1 MKTKFDR
8 LGTGKRSRP
17 SPNSNIDFNDQS
29 ATFKRNKKNSRQ
41 PSFKVGLSY
50 NSLLDDCDDEN
61 ETEEIFEGR
70 GLQFFDKD
78 DNFSITADDT
88 QVTSKLFDH
97 DLEQTPDEEAKK
109 PKKVTIRKSAKKCL
123 STTILPDSF
132 RGVFKFTEFN
142 KMQSEAFPSIYE
154 SNENCIISSPTGS
167 GKTVLFELAILR
179 LIKETNSDTNNTKI
193 IYIAPTKSL
202 CYDMYKN
209 WFPSFVNLSVGML
222 TSDTSFLETEKAKK
236 CNIIITTPEKW
247 DLLTRRW
254 SDYSRLFELVKLVL
268 VDEIHTIKEKRGAS
282 LEVILTRMNT
292 MCQNIRF
299 VALSAT
305 VPNIEDLA
313 LWLKTNN
320 ELPANILSFD
330 ESYRQVQLTK
340 FVYGYS
346 FNCKNDFQKDAIY
359 NSKLIEII
367 EKHADNRPVL
377 IFCPTR
383 ASTISTAKFLLN
395 NHIFSKSKK
404 RCNHNP
410 SDKILN
416 ECMQQGIAFH
426 HAGISLEDRTAV
438 EKEFLAGSINI
449 LCSTSTLAVGVN
461 LPAYLVIIKGTKSWN
476 SSEIQ
481 EYSDLDVLQMIGRA
495 GRPQFETHG
504 CAVIMTDSKMKQT
517 YENLIHGTDV
527 LESSLHLNL
536 IEHLAAETSLE
547 TVYSIETAVNWLRNT
562 FFYVR
567 FGKNPAAYQE
577 VNRYVSFHSVEDS
590 QINQFCQ
597 YLLDTLVKVKIIDIS
612 NGEYKSTAYGNAMT
626 RHYISFESMKQ
637 FINAKKFLSLQ
648 GILNLLATSEE
659 FSVMRVRHN
668 EKKLFKE
675 INLSP
680 LLKYPFLTEK
690 KQSQIIDRV
699 SQKVSLLIQYEL
711 GGLEF
716 PSYEGASKLHQTL
729 VQDKF
734 LVFRHCFR
742 LLKCMVDTFI
752 EKSDGTSLK
761 NTLFLLRSLNGHCW
775 ENTPM
780 VLRQLKTIGL
790 VSVRRLIRH
799 GITNLE
805 EMGHL
810 SDTQIEYY
818 LNLKI
823 GNGIKIKNDI
833 SLLPCL
839 NIRTKLENCKIEN
852 EELWLTFKVEIS
864 ATFKSSIWHGQ
875 HLSLDIETEK
885 SSGELIDFRRLQLN
899 KLQSPRGFRIS
910 AKISPKLEKIE
921 FSIHCQEIAG
931 LGKTIVYSTDHLAS
945 QFSAKTPNIRKDLNS
960 LEKCLF
966 YESSSD
972 GEVGKTS
979 RVSHKDGLE
988 ESLSSDDSILD
999 YLNERKKSSKAVE
1012 SAAVIHPEA
1021 HSSSHFSNGR
1031 QVRSNGNYE
1040 CFHSC
1045 KDKTQCRHLCCKE
1058 GIPVKYIKE
1067 KGPSSI
1073 KPVSKPDQI
1082 RQPLLAKNINTTPHL
1097 EKRLNSKPKQWQEEN
1112 TDIATVHTLPSKIY
1126 NLSQQMSSMEAGE
1139 QVLKSGPENCP
1150 EIIPIDLESS
1160 DSYSS
1165 NTAASSISDPNGD
1178 LDFLGSDIEFE

>member
-17 SPNSNIDFNDQS
+17 SPNNIDFNDQS

-50 NSLLDDCDDEN
+50 NSLLDDCDDKN

-202 CYDMYKN
+202 CYEMYKN
-209 WFPSFVNLSVGML
+209 WFPSFVDLSVGML

-690 KQSQIIDRV
+690 KQSQIIDKV

-839 NIRTKLENCKIEN
+839 NIRTKLENCKTEN
-852 EELWLTFKVEIS
+852 EELSLTFKVEIS

-945 QFSAKTPNIRKDLNS
+945 QFSAKTPHIRKDLNS

-1097 EKRLNSKPKQWQEEN
+1097 EKRLDSKPKQWQEEN

>member
-1 MKTKFDR
+1 M
-8 LGTGKRSRP
+8 
-17 SPNSNIDFNDQS
+17 
-29 ATFKRNKKNSRQ
+29 
-41 PSFKVGLSY
+41 SY

-202 CYDMYKN
+202 CYEMYKN

-823 GNGIKIKNDI
+823 GNGTKIKNDI

>member
-17 SPNSNIDFNDQS
+17 SPNNIDFNDQS

-202 CYDMYKN
+202 CYEMYKN

-823 GNGIKIKNDI
+823 GNGTKIKNDI

-1126 NLSQQMSSMEAGE
+1126 NLSQQISSMEAGE

>member
-17 SPNSNIDFNDQS
+17 SPNNIDFNDQS

-61 ETEEIFEGR
+61 DTEEIFEGR

-202 CYDMYKN
+202 CYEMYKN

-438 EKEFLAGSINI
+438 EKEFLSGSINI

-690 KQSQIIDRV
+690 KQSQIIDKV

-945 QFSAKTPNIRKDLNS
+945 QFSAKTPHIRKDLNS

-1112 TDIATVHTLPSKIY
+1112 TDIATVHTLPSKIC

>member
-17 SPNSNIDFNDQS
+17 SPNNIDFNDQS

-202 CYDMYKN
+202 CYEMYKN

-839 NIRTKLENCKIEN
+839 NIRTKLENYKIEN

>member
-61 ETEEIFEGR
+61 DTEEIFEGR

-109 PKKVTIRKSAKKCL
+109 PKKGHDKEI
-123 STTILPDSF
+123 
-132 RGVFKFTEFN
+132 
-142 KMQSEAFPSIYE
+142 SEEMFEHDHITRF
-154 SNENCIISSPTGS
+154 IQR

-202 CYDMYKN
+202 CYEMYKN

-268 VDEIHTIKEKRGAS
+268 VDEMHTIKEKRGAS

-547 TVYSIETAVNWLRNT
+547 TVYSIETAVNWLQNT

-690 KQSQIIDRV
+690 KQSQIIDKV

-945 QFSAKTPNIRKDLNS
+945 QFSAKTPHIRKDLNS

-972 GEVGKTS
+972 GEVGKTF

-1112 TDIATVHTLPSKIY
+1112 TDIATVHTLPSKIC
-1126 NLSQQMSSMEAGE
+1126 NLSQQTSSMEAGE

>member
-17 SPNSNIDFNDQS
+17 SPNNIDFNDQS

-61 ETEEIFEGR
+61 DTEEIFEGR

-202 CYDMYKN
+202 CYEMYKN

-481 EYSDLDVLQMIGRA
+481 EYSDLDILQMIGRA

-1097 EKRLNSKPKQWQEEN
+1097 EKSLNSKPKQWQEEN

-1126 NLSQQMSSMEAGE
+1126 NLSQQISSMEAGE

>member
-17 SPNSNIDFNDQS
+17 SPNNIDFNDQS

-61 ETEEIFEGR
+61 DTEEIFEGR

-202 CYDMYKN
+202 CYEMYKN

-367 EKHADNRPVL
+367 ENHADNRPVL

-567 FGKNPAAYQE
+567 FGKNPSAYQE

-690 KQSQIIDRV
+690 KQSQIIDKV

-945 QFSAKTPNIRKDLNS
+945 QFSAKTPHIRKDLNS

>member
-17 SPNSNIDFNDQS
+17 SPNNIDFNDQS

-202 CYDMYKN
+202 CYEMYKN

-931 LGKTIVYSTDHLAS
+931 LGKTIVYSTDHLVS

>member
-1 MKTKFDR
+1 M
-8 LGTGKRSRP
+8 
-17 SPNSNIDFNDQS
+17 
-29 ATFKRNKKNSRQ
+29 
-41 PSFKVGLSY
+41 SY

-202 CYDMYKN
+202 CYEMYKN

-320 ELPANILSFD
+320 ELPANMLSFD

-690 KQSQIIDRV
+690 KQSQIIDKV

>member
-1 MKTKFDR
+1 M
-8 LGTGKRSRP
+8 
-17 SPNSNIDFNDQS
+17 
-29 ATFKRNKKNSRQ
+29 
-41 PSFKVGLSY
+41 SY

-202 CYDMYKN
+202 CYEMYKN

-438 EKEFLAGSINI
+438 EKEFLSGSINI

-690 KQSQIIDRV
+690 KQSQIIDKV

-885 SSGELIDFRRLQLN
+885 SSGELIDFRRLQVN

-945 QFSAKTPNIRKDLNS
+945 QFSAKTPHIRKDLNS

>member
-1 MKTKFDR
+1 M
-8 LGTGKRSRP
+8 
-17 SPNSNIDFNDQS
+17 
-29 ATFKRNKKNSRQ
+29 
-41 PSFKVGLSY
+41 SY

-202 CYDMYKN
+202 CYEMYKN

-690 KQSQIIDRV
+690 KQSQIIDKV

>member
-17 SPNSNIDFNDQS
+17 SPNNIDFNDQS

-61 ETEEIFEGR
+61 DTEEIFEGR

-142 KMQSEAFPSIYE
+142 KMQSEAFRSIYE

-202 CYDMYKN
+202 CYEMYKN

-395 NHIFSKSKK
+395 NHIFSKSRK

-690 KQSQIIDRV
+690 KQSQIIDKV
-699 SQKVSLLIQYEL
+699 SQKFSLLIQYEL

-945 QFSAKTPNIRKDLNS
+945 QFSAKTPHIRKDLNS

-1073 KPVSKPDQI
+1073 MPVSKPDQI

-1112 TDIATVHTLPSKIY
+1112 TDIATVHTLPSKIC

-1178 LDFLGSDIEFE
+1178 LDFLGSDIELE

>member
-1 MKTKFDR
+1 MKTKFDSIS
-8 LGTGKRSRP
+8 TGKRDRP
-17 SPNSNIDFNDQS
+17 SPNNIELGDES
-29 ATFKRNKKNSRQ
+29 VTFKRNKNNSRQ
-41 PSFKVGLSY
+41 PNFKVGLSY
-50 NSLLDDCDDEN
+50 NSLLDDCDDTN
-61 ETEEIFEGR
+61 EIFEGR
-70 GLQFFDKD
+70 GIQFFDHD

-88 QVTSKLFDH
+88 QITSKLFDH
-97 DLEQTPDEEAKK
+97 DMEPVPSEIASK
-109 PKKVTIRKSAKKCL
+109 PKRVAVKRLTKKFL
-123 STTILPDSF
+123 NTSVLPDSF

-142 KMQSEAFPSIYE
+142 KMQSEAFSSIYE

-179 LIKETNSDTNNTKI
+179 LIKETNNDSNNTKI

-202 CYDMYKN
+202 CYEMYKN
-209 WFPSFVNLSVGML
+209 WSPSFVNLSVGML

-268 VDEIHTIKEKRGAS
+268 VDEIHTLKERRGAT

-292 MCQNIRF
+292 MCQDIRF
-299 VALSAT
+299 IALSAT
-305 VPNIEDLA
+305 VPNIEDVA

-340 FVYGYS
+340 HVYGYS

-359 NSKLIEII
+359 NSKLGEII

-383 ASTISTAKFLLN
+383 ASTVSTAKFLKH
-395 NHIFSKSKK
+395 NHLSSRRGNQK
-404 RCNHNP
+404 RINTSV
-410 SDKILN
+410 SDKILY

-426 HAGISLEDRTAV
+426 HAGISLEDRSIV
-438 EKEFLAGSINI
+438 ENEFLTGSINI

-476 SSEIQ
+476 SSEVQ

-504 CAVIMTDSKMKQT
+504 CAVIMTDTKMKQT
-517 YENLIHGTDV
+517 YDNLIHGTEV

-536 IEHLAAETSLE
+536 IEHLAAETSLR

-567 FGKNPAAYQE
+567 FGKNPAAYHE

-597 YLLDTLVKVKIIDIS
+597 YLLDALVKAKIIELR
-612 NGEYKSTAYGNAMT
+612 NGIYNPTAYGNAMT

-637 FINAKKFLSLQ
+637 FINAEKFSSLH
-648 GILNLLATSEE
+648 GVLNLLSNSEE
-659 FSVMRVRHN
+659 FSVIRVRHN
-668 EKKLFKE
+668 EKRLFKE

-690 KQSQIIDRV
+690 KQSQIIDKIN
-699 SQKVSLLIQYEL
+699 QKVSLLIQYEL

-716 PSYEGASKLHQTL
+716 PSYEGATKLHQTL

-752 EKSDGTSLK
+752 EKNDGISLK
-761 NTLFLLRSLNGHCW
+761 NTLLLLRSLNGHCW

-790 VSVRRLIRH
+790 VSVRKLIRH

-805 EMGHL
+805 DMGNL
-810 SDTQIEYY
+810 TDTQIEYY

-823 GNGIKIKNDI
+823 GSGMKIKSDI

-839 NIRTKLENCKIEN
+839 NIRVKLEHCRRDN
-852 EELWLTFKVEIS
+852 EEIWLTFKVEIS
-864 ATFKSSIWHGQ
+864 AEFKSSIWHGQ

-885 SSGELIDFRRLQLN
+885 SSGELVDFRRLQLN
-899 KLQSPRGFRIS
+899 KLQSPRGFKILTNIS
-910 AKISPKLEKIE
+910 SKLEKIE

-931 LGKTIVYSTDHLAS
+931 LGKTVVYSSDHLATQS
-945 QFSAKTPNIRKDLNS
+945 LTRTSHSNKDLNS

-966 YESSSD
+966 QVTSSD
-972 GEVGKTS
+972 EEAEKTCNVH
-979 RVSHKDGLE
+979 RNVTLE
-988 ESLSSDDSILD
+988 ESLSSDDSILN
-999 YLNERKKSSKAVE
+999 YLDETKPSNAIEPATAVH
-1012 SAAVIHPEA
+1012 SNI
-1021 HSSSHFSNGR
+1021 HSSSHGSNGR
-1031 QVRSNGNYE
+1031 QVRPNGNYE
-1040 CFHSC
+1040 CYHSC

-1058 GIPVKYIKE
+1058 GIPGKYIKE
-1067 KGPSSI
+1067 KGSSSVKSLSKVDHVR
-1073 KPVSKPDQI
+1073 KPLV
-1082 RQPLLAKNINTTPHL
+1082 AKNINVVPHTETDL
-1097 EKRLNSKPKQWQEEN
+1097 SSKFTDWKENSF
-1112 TDIATVHTLPSKIY
+1112 IAGASRPLSSKICDVPP
-1126 NLSQQMSSMEAGE
+1126 SSIEKASE
-1139 QVLKSGPENCP
+1139 PVLQPASKDCS
-1150 EIIPIDLESS
+1150 EIISIDIKSS
-1160 DSYSS
+1160 DDYSG
-1165 NTAASSISDPNGD
+1165 NTTTSPVSDPNGD

>member
-17 SPNSNIDFNDQS
+17 SPNNIDFNDQS

-202 CYDMYKN
+202 CYEMYKN

-690 KQSQIIDRV
+690 KQSQIIDKV

-839 NIRTKLENCKIEN
+839 NIRTKLENCKTEN
-852 EELWLTFKVEIS
+852 EELSLTFKVEIS

-945 QFSAKTPNIRKDLNS
+945 QFSAKTPHIRKDLNS

-1097 EKRLNSKPKQWQEEN
+1097 EKRLDSKPKQWQEEN

>member
-17 SPNSNIDFNDQS
+17 SPNNIDFNDQS

-88 QVTSKLFDH
+88 QVTSKLLDH

-123 STTILPDSF
+123 STTILPDLF

-202 CYDMYKN
+202 CYEMYKN

-404 RCNHNP
+404 RCSHNP

-690 KQSQIIDRV
+690 KQSQIIDKV

-810 SDTQIEYY
+810 SDNQIEYY

-875 HLSLDIETEK
+875 HLSLDIETKK

-945 QFSAKTPNIRKDLNS
+945 QFSAKTPHIRKDLNS

-1012 SAAVIHPEA
+1012 SVAVIHPEA

>member
-1 MKTKFDR
+1 M
-8 LGTGKRSRP
+8 
-17 SPNSNIDFNDQS
+17 
-29 ATFKRNKKNSRQ
+29 
-41 PSFKVGLSY
+41 SY

-202 CYDMYKN
+202 CYEMYKN

-481 EYSDLDVLQMIGRA
+481 EYSDLDILQMIGRA

-823 GNGIKIKNDI
+823 GNGTKIKNDI

>member
-17 SPNSNIDFNDQS
+17 SPNNIDFNDQS

-61 ETEEIFEGR
+61 DTEEIFEGR

-202 CYDMYKN
+202 CYEMYKN

-690 KQSQIIDRV
+690 KQSQIIDKV

-945 QFSAKTPNIRKDLNS
+945 QFSAKTPHIRKDLNS

-1073 KPVSKPDQI
+1073 KPGSKPDQI

-1112 TDIATVHTLPSKIY
+1112 TDIATVHTLPSKIC
-1126 NLSQQMSSMEAGE
+1126 NLSQQTSSMEAGE

>member
-1 MKTKFDR
+1 M
-8 LGTGKRSRP
+8 
-17 SPNSNIDFNDQS
+17 
-29 ATFKRNKKNSRQ
+29 
-41 PSFKVGLSY
+41 
-50 NSLLDDCDDEN
+50 DDCDDEN
-61 ETEEIFEGR
+61 DTEEIFEGR

-202 CYDMYKN
+202 CYEMYKN

-690 KQSQIIDRV
+690 KQSQIIDKV

-711 GGLEF
+711 GGLGF

-945 QFSAKTPNIRKDLNS
+945 QFSAKTPHIRKDLNS

-1112 TDIATVHTLPSKIY
+1112 TDIATVHTLPSKIC
-1126 NLSQQMSSMEAGE
+1126 NLSQQTSSMEAGE

>member
-17 SPNSNIDFNDQS
+17 SPNNIDFNDQS

-202 CYDMYKN
+202 CYEMYKN

-395 NHIFSKSKK
+395 NHILSKSKK

-690 KQSQIIDRV
+690 KQSQIIDKV

-839 NIRTKLENCKIEN
+839 NIRTKLENCKTEN
-852 EELWLTFKVEIS
+852 EELSLTFKVEIS

-945 QFSAKTPNIRKDLNS
+945 QFSAKTPHIRKDLNS

-1097 EKRLNSKPKQWQEEN
+1097 EKRLDSKPKQWQEEN

>member
-1 MKTKFDR
+1 M
-8 LGTGKRSRP
+8 
-17 SPNSNIDFNDQS
+17 
-29 ATFKRNKKNSRQ
+29 
-41 PSFKVGLSY
+41 SY

>member
-17 SPNSNIDFNDQS
+17 SPNNIDFNDQS

-61 ETEEIFEGR
+61 DTEEIFEGR

-202 CYDMYKN
+202 CYEMYKN

-438 EKEFLAGSINI
+438 EKEFLSGSINI

-690 KQSQIIDRV
+690 KQSQIIDKV

-945 QFSAKTPNIRKDLNS
+945 QFSAKTPHIRKDLNS

>member
-1 MKTKFDR
+1 M
-8 LGTGKRSRP
+8 
-17 SPNSNIDFNDQS
+17 
-29 ATFKRNKKNSRQ
+29 
-41 PSFKVGLSY
+41 SY

-202 CYDMYKN
+202 CYEMYKN

-481 EYSDLDVLQMIGRA
+481 EYSDLDILQMIGRA

-690 KQSQIIDRV
+690 KQSQIIDKV

-885 SSGELIDFRRLQLN
+885 SSGELIDFRRLQVN

>member
-17 SPNSNIDFNDQS
+17 SPNNIDFNDQS

-202 CYDMYKN
+202 CYEMYKN

-690 KQSQIIDRV
+690 KQSQIIDKV
-699 SQKVSLLIQYEL
+699 SQKISLLIQYEL

-945 QFSAKTPNIRKDLNS
+945 QFSAKTPHIRKDLNS

-966 YESSSD
+966 YESGSD

>member
-17 SPNSNIDFNDQS
+17 SPNNIDFNDQS

-202 CYDMYKN
+202 CYEMYKN

-222 TSDTSFLETEKAKK
+222 T
-236 CNIIITTPEKW
+236 
-247 DLLTRRW
+247 
-254 SDYSRLFELVKLVL
+254 
-268 VDEIHTIKEKRGAS
+268 KRIS
-282 LEVILTRMNT
+282 
-292 MCQNIRF
+292 CRF
-299 VALSAT
+299 
-305 VPNIEDLA
+305 N
-313 LWLKTNN
+313 
-320 ELPANILSFD
+320 
-330 ESYRQVQLTK
+330 
-340 FVYGYS
+340 
-346 FNCKNDFQKDAIY
+346 
-359 NSKLIEII
+359 
-367 EKHADNRPVL
+367 
-377 IFCPTR
+377 
-383 ASTISTAKFLLN
+383 
-395 NHIFSKSKK
+395 
-404 RCNHNP
+404 
-410 SDKILN
+410 
-416 ECMQQGIAFH
+416 
-426 HAGISLEDRTAV
+426 
-438 EKEFLAGSINI
+438 NI

-481 EYSDLDVLQMIGRA
+481 EYSDLDILQMIGRA

-823 GNGIKIKNDI
+823 GNGTKIKNDI

-1126 NLSQQMSSMEAGE
+1126 NLSQQISSMEAGE

>member
-17 SPNSNIDFNDQS
+17 SPNNIDFNDQS
-29 ATFKRNKKNSRQ
+29 ATFKRNKKNSPQ

-202 CYDMYKN
+202 CYEMYKN

-690 KQSQIIDRV
+690 KQSQIIDKV

-945 QFSAKTPNIRKDLNS
+945 QFSAKTPHIRKDLNS

-1073 KPVSKPDQI
+1073 KPVSKSDQI
-1082 RQPLLAKNINTTPHL
+1082 RQPLLAKNINTTPRL

-1112 TDIATVHTLPSKIY
+1112 TDIATVHTLSSKIY

>member
-1 MKTKFDR
+1 
-8 LGTGKRSRP
+8 
-17 SPNSNIDFNDQS
+17 
-29 ATFKRNKKNSRQ
+29 
-41 PSFKVGLSY
+41 
-50 NSLLDDCDDEN
+50 
-61 ETEEIFEGR
+61 
-70 GLQFFDKD
+70 
-78 DNFSITADDT
+78 
-88 QVTSKLFDH
+88 
-97 DLEQTPDEEAKK
+97 
-109 PKKVTIRKSAKKCL
+109 
-123 STTILPDSF
+123 
-132 RGVFKFTEFN
+132 
-142 KMQSEAFPSIYE
+142 MQSEAFPSIYE

-202 CYDMYKN
+202 CYEMYKN

-690 KQSQIIDRV
+690 KQSQIIDKV

-1067 KGPSSI
+1067 KRTLLNQASI
-1073 KPVSKPDQI
+1073 K
-1082 RQPLLAKNINTTPHL
+1082 T
-1097 EKRLNSKPKQWQEEN
+1097 
-1112 TDIATVHTLPSKIY
+1112 
-1126 NLSQQMSSMEAGE
+1126 
-1139 QVLKSGPENCP
+1139 
-1150 EIIPIDLESS
+1150 
-1160 DSYSS
+1160 
-1165 NTAASSISDPNGD
+1165 
-1178 LDFLGSDIEFE
+1178 

>member
-1 MKTKFDR
+1 M
-8 LGTGKRSRP
+8 
-17 SPNSNIDFNDQS
+17 
-29 ATFKRNKKNSRQ
+29 
-41 PSFKVGLSY
+41 SY
-50 NSLLDDCDDEN
+50 NSLLDDCDNEN
-61 ETEEIFEGR
+61 DTEEIFEGR

-97 DLEQTPDEEAKK
+97 DLEQTPDEVAKK

-202 CYDMYKN
+202 CYEMYKN

-481 EYSDLDVLQMIGRA
+481 EYSDLDILQMIGRA

-823 GNGIKIKNDI
+823 GNGTKIKNDI

-1126 NLSQQMSSMEAGE
+1126 NLSQQISSMEAGE

>member
-1 MKTKFDR
+1 MVVE
-8 LGTGKRSRP
+8 P
-17 SPNSNIDFNDQS
+17 
-29 ATFKRNKKNSRQ
+29 AAFKRNKKNSRQ

-50 NSLLDDCDDEN
+50 NSLLDDCDNEN
-61 ETEEIFEGR
+61 DTDDIFEGR
-70 GLQFFDKD
+70 GIRFFDHD
-78 DNFSITADDT
+78 DNFSITEDDT
-88 QVTSKLFDH
+88 QITSKLFDH
-97 DLEQTPDEEAKK
+97 DLKQIPNEI
-109 PKKVTIRKSAKKCL
+109 PKKQKRVTVRKTSKKCI
-123 STTILPDSF
+123 STSILPDSF

-154 SNENCIISSPTGS
+154 GNENCIISSPTGS

-179 LIKETNSDTNNTKI
+179 LIKEMNSDSNNTKI

-202 CYDMYKN
+202 CYEMYKN
-209 WFPSFVNLSVGML
+209 WNPCFVNLSVGML

-254 SDYSRLFELVKLVL
+254 LDYSRLFELVKLVL
-268 VDEIHTIKEKRGAS
+268 VDEIHTIKEKRGAT

-292 MCQNIRF
+292 MCRNIRF

-313 LWLKTNN
+313 LWLRTNN
-320 ELPANILSFD
+320 ELPASILSFD

-359 NSKLIEII
+359 NSKLGEII
-367 EKHADNRPVL
+367 EKHADNRSVL

-383 ASTISTAKFLLN
+383 ASTISTAKFLLH
-395 NHIFSKSKK
+395 NHLPSRRGSRKES
-404 RCNHNP
+404 NYYA
-410 SDKILN
+410 SDKTLS
-416 ECMQQGIAFH
+416 ECMREGIAFH
-426 HAGISLEDRTAV
+426 HAGISLEDRNAV
-438 EKEFLAGSINI
+438 EKEFLAGSVNI

-504 CAVIMTDSKMKQT
+504 CAVIMTDTKMKQT

-547 TVYSIETAVNWLRNT
+547 TVHSIETAVNWLRNT

-567 FGKNPAAYQE
+567 FGKNPAAYHE
-577 VNRYVSFHSVEDS
+577 VNRYVSFHSAEDS

-597 YLLDTLVKVKIIDIS
+597 YLLDALVKANITEIE
-612 NGEYKSTAYGNAMT
+612 NGKYKSTAYGNAMT
-626 RHYISFESMKQ
+626 RHYISFESMKK
-637 FINAKKFLSLQ
+637 FITTKKLLSLQ
-648 GILNLLATSEE
+648 EVLNLLATSEE
-659 FSVMRVRHN
+659 FSVIRVRHN

-690 KQSQIIDRV
+690 KQSQLIDKI

-752 EKSDGTSLK
+752 EKRDGISLK

-790 VSVRRLIRH
+790 ISVRRLIRH
-799 GITNLE
+799 GITNME
-805 EMGHL
+805 EMGNL

-818 LNLKI
+818 LNLKV
-823 GNGIKIKNDI
+823 GNGIRIKNDI

-839 NIRTKLENCKIEN
+839 DIRTKLEHYKKEN
-852 EELWLTFKVEIS
+852 EEIWLTFKVEIS
-864 ATFKSSIWHGQ
+864 AAFKSSVWHGQ

-885 SSGELIDFRRLQLN
+885 SSGELVDFRRLQLN
-899 KLQSPRGFRIS
+899 KLQTPRGFKIS
-910 AKISPKLEKIE
+910 ANITSKLEKIE

-945 QFSAKTPNIRKDLNS
+945 QLSTKTSHVKKDLSS
-960 LEKCLF
+960 LDKCLF
-966 YESSSD
+966 HVSSSD
-972 GEVGKTS
+972 EEFEK
-979 RVSHKDGLE
+979 RHKVYDNDGLE

-999 YLNERKKSSKAVE
+999 YLNEVKRSPKVLVPSNA
-1012 SAAVIHPEA
+1012 A
-1021 HSSSHFSNGR
+1021 HSDGNSFVQAVNGR

-1040 CFHSC
+1040 CYHSC

-1058 GIPVKYIKE
+1058 GIPGKYIKE
-1067 KGPSSI
+1067 KGTSSI
-1073 KPVSKPDQI
+1073 KQHLKDDQV
-1082 RQPLLAKNINTTPHL
+1082 RRPLIAKNINLVPNL
-1097 EKRLNSKPKQWQEEN
+1097 EKKSNNKSSQSKEEHSN
-1112 TDIATVHTLPSKIY
+1112 TGVVRSHSSEIHDLHYTFFREGNEQILPPDH
-1126 NLSQQMSSMEAGE
+1126 ED
-1139 QVLKSGPENCP
+1139 CP
-1150 EIIPIDLESS
+1150 EIISIDLKSS
-1160 DSYSS
+1160 DGYSS
-1165 NTAASSISDPNGD
+1165 NTETSPLSDHKGD
-1178 LDFLGSDIEFE
+1178 LDFLGSDVEFE

>member
-1 MKTKFDR
+1 M
-8 LGTGKRSRP
+8 
-17 SPNSNIDFNDQS
+17 
-29 ATFKRNKKNSRQ
+29 
-41 PSFKVGLSY
+41 SY

-202 CYDMYKN
+202 CYEMYKN

-481 EYSDLDVLQMIGRA
+481 EYSDLDILQMIGRA

-823 GNGIKIKNDI
+823 GNGTKIKNDI

-945 QFSAKTPNIRKDLNS
+945 QFSAKTPHIRKDLNS

-1126 NLSQQMSSMEAGE
+1126 NLSQQISSMEAGE

>member
-1 MKTKFDR
+1 M
-8 LGTGKRSRP
+8 
-17 SPNSNIDFNDQS
+17 
-29 ATFKRNKKNSRQ
+29 
-41 PSFKVGLSY
+41 SY

-202 CYDMYKN
+202 CYEMYKN

-966 YESSSD
+966 YVSSSD

-1126 NLSQQMSSMEAGE
+1126 NLSQQISSMEAGE

>member
-1 MKTKFDR
+1 M
-8 LGTGKRSRP
+8 
-17 SPNSNIDFNDQS
+17 
-29 ATFKRNKKNSRQ
+29 
-41 PSFKVGLSY
+41 SY

-202 CYDMYKN
+202 CYEMYKN

-999 YLNERKKSSKAVE
+999 YLNERKKSSTAVE

>member
-1 MKTKFDR
+1 M
-8 LGTGKRSRP
+8 
-17 SPNSNIDFNDQS
+17 
-29 ATFKRNKKNSRQ
+29 
-41 PSFKVGLSY
+41 SY
-50 NSLLDDCDDEN
+50 NSLLDDCDNEN
-61 ETEEIFEGR
+61 DTEDIFEGR
-70 GLQFFDKD
+70 GLRFFDND
-78 DNFSITADDT
+78 DNFSLTADDT
-88 QVTSKLFDH
+88 QITSKLFDH
-97 DLEQTPDEEAKK
+97 DLEQLPSEEAKK
-109 PKKVTIRKSAKKCL
+109 PKRVTVRKLPKKCL

-179 LIKETNSDTNNTKI
+179 LIKEMNSDSNNTKI

-202 CYDMYKN
+202 CYEMYKN
-209 WFPSFVNLSVGML
+209 WIPSFVNLSVGML

-268 VDEIHTIKEKRGAS
+268 VDEIHTIKEKRGAT

-320 ELPANILSFD
+320 EIPANILSFD

-340 FVYGYS
+340 YVYGYS

-359 NSKLIEII
+359 NSKLSEII

-395 NHIFSKSKK
+395 NHFSSKSKK
-404 RCNHNP
+404 RCNYHA
-410 SDKILN
+410 SDKILS
-416 ECMQQGIAFH
+416 ECMRQGIAFH

-476 SSEIQ
+476 STEIQ

-504 CAVIMTDSKMKQT
+504 CAVIMTDNKMKQT

-547 TVYSIETAVNWLRNT
+547 TVFSVKTAVNWLRNT

-577 VNRYVSFHSVEDS
+577 VNKYVSFHSVEDS

-597 YLLDTLVKVKIIDIS
+597 YLLDALVKAKLIDMS
-612 NGEYKSTAYGNAMT
+612 DGEYRSTAYGNAMT

-637 FINAKKFLSLQ
+637 FINANKFLSLQ
-648 GILNLLATSEE
+648 DVLNLLAASEE
-659 FSVMRVRHN
+659 FSVIRVRHN

-690 KQSQIIDRV
+690 KQSQIIDKI

-752 EKSDGTSLK
+752 EKSDGTSLR
-761 NTLFLLRSLNGHCW
+761 NTLFLLRSMNGHCW

-805 EMGHL
+805 EIANL

-823 GNGIKIKNDI
+823 GSGIKIKNDI

-839 NIRTKLENCKIEN
+839 NIRTKLEHCKMEN
-852 EELWLTFKVEIS
+852 EDLWLTFKVEIS
-864 ATFKSSIWHGQ
+864 ALFKSSIWHGQ

-899 KLQSPRGFRIS
+899 KLQSPRGFKIS
-910 AKISPKLEKIE
+910 ANISSNLEKIE

-931 LGKTIVYSTDHLAS
+931 LGKTIVYSTDHLAP
-945 QFSAKTPNIRKDLNS
+945 QFFAKSSHMRKDLNS

-966 YESSSD
+966 HVSSSD
-972 GEVGKTS
+972 EEVEKTS
-979 RVSHKDGLE
+979 RFSHNVGLE

-999 YLNERKKSSKAVE
+999 YLNEAKRPSKAVE
-1012 SAAVIHPEA
+1012 PAAVIHSNV
-1021 HSSSHFSNGR
+1021 HSSSHGSNGR

-1058 GIPVKYIKE
+1058 GIPGKYIKE
-1067 KGPSSI
+1067 KGSSSTI
-1073 KPVSKPDQI
+1073 SVSKADQV
-1082 RQPLLAKNINTTPHL
+1082 RQPLLAKNTNTVPHL
-1097 EKRLNSKPKQWQEEN
+1097 EKGSKGKLRQWQEES
-1112 TDIATVHTLPSKIY
+1112 TDTGAVHLPSSKVHDVPH
-1126 NLSQQMSSMEAGE
+1126 MSFKEANV
-1139 QVLKSGPENCP
+1139 QVLQPAP
-1150 EIIPIDLESS
+1150 EIFPEITSIDLKSS
-1160 DSYSS
+1160 DGYSS
-1165 NTAASSISDPNGD
+1165 NTATSSANDPSGD

>member
-1 MKTKFDR
+1 M
-8 LGTGKRSRP
+8 
-17 SPNSNIDFNDQS
+17 
-29 ATFKRNKKNSRQ
+29 
-41 PSFKVGLSY
+41 SY

-61 ETEEIFEGR
+61 DTEEIFEGR

-202 CYDMYKN
+202 CYEMYKN

>member
-17 SPNSNIDFNDQS
+17 SPNNIDFNDQS

-61 ETEEIFEGR
+61 DTEEIFEGR

-202 CYDMYKN
+202 CYEMYKN

-547 TVYSIETAVNWLRNT
+547 TVYSVETAVNWLRNT

-690 KQSQIIDRV
+690 KQSQIIDKV

-945 QFSAKTPNIRKDLNS
+945 QFSAKTPHIRKDLNS

-1012 SAAVIHPEA
+1012 SAAVIQPEA

-1073 KPVSKPDQI
+1073 KPVSKPDQL

-1112 TDIATVHTLPSKIY
+1112 TDIATVYTLPSKIY

>member
-1 MKTKFDR
+1 M
-8 LGTGKRSRP
+8 P
-17 SPNSNIDFNDQS
+17 
-29 ATFKRNKKNSRQ
+29 
-41 PSFKVGLSY
+41 
-50 NSLLDDCDDEN
+50 
-61 ETEEIFEGR
+61 
-70 GLQFFDKD
+70 
-78 DNFSITADDT
+78 
-88 QVTSKLFDH
+88 
-97 DLEQTPDEEAKK
+97 
-109 PKKVTIRKSAKKCL
+109 
-123 STTILPDSF
+123 
-132 RGVFKFTEFN
+132 
-142 KMQSEAFPSIYE
+142 
-154 SNENCIISSPTGS
+154 II
-167 GKTVLFELAILR
+167 
-179 LIKETNSDTNNTKI
+179 
-193 IYIAPTKSL
+193 
-202 CYDMYKN
+202 
-209 WFPSFVNLSVGML
+209 
-222 TSDTSFLETEKAKK
+222 
-236 CNIIITTPEKW
+236 
-247 DLLTRRW
+247 
-254 SDYSRLFELVKLVL
+254 
-268 VDEIHTIKEKRGAS
+268 
-282 LEVILTRMNT
+282 
-292 MCQNIRF
+292 
-299 VALSAT
+299 
-305 VPNIEDLA
+305 VP
-313 LWLKTNN
+313 
-320 ELPANILSFD
+320 
-330 ESYRQVQLTK
+330 
-340 FVYGYS
+340 
-346 FNCKNDFQKDAIY
+346 
-359 NSKLIEII
+359 
-367 EKHADNRPVL
+367 
-377 IFCPTR
+377 
-383 ASTISTAKFLLN
+383 
-395 NHIFSKSKK
+395 KK

-410 SDKILN
+410 PDKILN

-547 TVYSIETAVNWLRNT
+547 TVYSIKTAVNWLRNT

-626 RHYISFESMKQ
+626 RHYLSFESMKQ

-659 FSVMRVRHN
+659 FSVM
-668 EKKLFKE
+668 
-675 INLSP
+675 
-680 LLKYPFLTEK
+680 
-690 KQSQIIDRV
+690 RV

-945 QFSAKTPNIRKDLNS
+945 QFSAKTPNIRKDLNIVM
-960 LEKCLF
+960 EKW
-966 YESSSD
+966 
-972 GEVGKTS
+972 GKTS

-1082 RQPLLAKNINTTPHL
+1082 RQPLLAKKYQHN
-1097 EKRLNSKPKQWQEEN
+1097 
-1112 TDIATVHTLPSKIY
+1112 PSPGK
-1126 NLSQQMSSMEAGE
+1126 
-1139 QVLKSGPENCP
+1139 K
-1150 EIIPIDLESS
+1150 D
-1160 DSYSS
+1160 
-1165 NTAASSISDPNGD
+1165 
-1178 LDFLGSDIEFE
+1178 

>member
-17 SPNSNIDFNDQS
+17 SPNNIDFNDQS

-61 ETEEIFEGR
+61 DTEEIFEGR

-202 CYDMYKN
+202 CYEMYKN

-517 YENLIHGTDV
+517 YENLIHGNDV

-690 KQSQIIDRV
+690 KQSQIIDKV

-945 QFSAKTPNIRKDLNS
+945 QFSAKTPHIRKDLNS

-1112 TDIATVHTLPSKIY
+1112 TDIATVHTLPSKIC
-1126 NLSQQMSSMEAGE
+1126 NLSQQTSSMEAGE

>member
-17 SPNSNIDFNDQS
+17 SPNNIDFNDQS

-61 ETEEIFEGR
+61 DTEEIFEGR

-202 CYDMYKN
+202 CYEMYKN

-367 EKHADNRPVL
+367 EKHANNRPVL

-438 EKEFLAGSINI
+438 EKEFLSGSISI

-690 KQSQIIDRV
+690 KQSQIIDKV

-945 QFSAKTPNIRKDLNS
+945 QFSAKTPHIRKDLNS

-999 YLNERKKSSKAVE
+999 YLNERKKSSNAVG

-1058 GIPVKYIKE
+1058 GIPLKYIKE

-1097 EKRLNSKPKQWQEEN
+1097 EKRLNSKPKQWQQEN

-1165 NTAASSISDPNGD
+1165 ITAASSISDPNGD

>member
-1 MKTKFDR
+1 M
-8 LGTGKRSRP
+8 
-17 SPNSNIDFNDQS
+17 
-29 ATFKRNKKNSRQ
+29 
-41 PSFKVGLSY
+41 SY

-202 CYDMYKN
+202 CYEMYKN

-690 KQSQIIDRV
+690 KQSQIIDKV

-885 SSGELIDFRRLQLN
+885 SSGELIDFRRLQVN